1 MRLNSLADANP
12 PGWIWLRNRDRPRPE
27 LVEKN
32 VVAVAWD
39 QVLPEKALEAPK
51 PSIL

>member
-1 MRLNSLADANP
+1 MRLNSLADAKP
-12 PGWIWLRNRDRPRPE
+12 PGWIWLRNSERPMPE

-32 VVAVAWD
+32 VVAVVRD